1 MSCASGI
8 YVVNANSQAVSD
20 SGTLNPGTVIRRYG
34 RNVGQIGTG
43 VILDGKGYYYVNANV
58 VLNASGTGTVGIDLL
73 SDGVVVE
80 GATATG
86 AVAPDSSVTL
96 PVHAVIR
103 ITCCEK
109 PTTVQVRVRGTGV
122 TVLNS
127 AITVLK
133 V

>member
-8 YVVNANSQAVSD
+8 YVVNANSQTVSD
-20 SGTLNPGTVIRRYG
+20 GGTLNPGTVIRRYG

-43 VILDGKGYYYVNANV
+43 VILDGKGYYYVNVNA
-58 VLNASGTGTVGIDLL
+58 VLTATPGGNVGIDLL

-80 GATATG
+80 GATATATATADG
-86 AVAPDSSVTL
+86 IVTL

-122 TVLNS
+122 TVNNT